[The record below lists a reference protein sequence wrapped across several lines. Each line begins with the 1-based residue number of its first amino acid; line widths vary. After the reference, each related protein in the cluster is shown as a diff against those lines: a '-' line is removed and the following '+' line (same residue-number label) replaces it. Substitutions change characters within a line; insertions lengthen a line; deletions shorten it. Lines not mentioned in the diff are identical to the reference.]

1 MNQLLISFLAL
12 VATLEPQAAED
23 ISQDRDPAPP
33 EILPPP
39 GEDLS
44 QEVAAEM
51 DPVLPPTDLTSA
63 QSTAEASPVSPMVLA
78 PAADSVAPSE
88 PQAVNVAFAD
98 LSDAELFSRAAK
110 AIEEIDT
117 MTARFE
123 QVSPSGHETTG
134 TLSLDRPGRL
144 RFDYDQPSDQLVVA
158 TGGVVYVH
166 DAALETT
173 DSYPVSK
180 TPLRFLL
187 SRRIDTDKADLRE
200 VYRSE
205 DGAAILLAATD
216 EDVTGELAL
225 VFSAPDLQLKEWV
238 VIEPN
243 GASTRVTLSDVK
255 LGKRLPGRLFRVP
268 DSGGAFLRD
277 R

>member
-1 MNQLLISFLAL
+1 MNQLLISFLAF
-12 VATLEPQAAED
+12 VAAFEPQAVSDPTAADPTAADPIENPVAAPARDAE
-23 ISQDRDPAPP
+23 PAAS

-39 GEDLS
+39 VEGLPS
-44 QEVAAEM
+44 EVAAEA
-51 DPVLPPTDLTSA
+51 DPVPPVVLT
-63 QSTAEASPVSPMVLA
+63 
-78 PAADSVAPSE
+78 PASE
-88 PQAVNVAFAD
+88 PVTPQEEGEVKTAFAD
-98 LSDAELFSRAAK
+98 LSDAALFARAAE
-110 AIEEIDT
+110 AVEGIDT
-117 MTARFE
+117 MTARFN

-187 SRRIDTDKADLRE
+187 SRRIDTEQADLRE

-205 DGAAILLAATD
+205 EGAAILLAATD
-216 EDVTGELAL
+216 EDVSGELAL
-225 VFSAPDLQLKEWV
+225 VFSAPDFQLKEWV

-243 GASTRVTLSDVK
+243 GASTRVTLSEIK
-255 LGKRLPGRLFRVP
+255 MGERLPGRLFRVP